1 MMQLTRRVQ
10 ILVLAATFGGLI
22 ASASGA
28 QSRAR
33 ARASLVARAS
43 IDRSGRPQELR
54 GSRESVELMYA
65 RAVAENLN
73 FLKTPDDVYQA
84 AMSRRLKL
92 ISVTDD
98 VALDRVQFPFVL
110 PQTLDFITKLAAQ
123 YHAQCGERLIVTSG
137 ARPLDKQPR
146 NAVAESVHPTGM
158 AVDFHRPAQP
168 CVTWL
173 RKALVELEDE
183 GVIEATEERH
193 PPHFHVAVLDRSPRQ
208 YAVNVDL
215 KGMKPRPR
223 VEVVSGGEVARAD
236 SAGDA
241 KDSLSAS
248 AAISGRGD
256 SSATVSGDTAAA
268 EPTKRNGASDSN
280 AADSESA
287 KAHRVEPG
295 DNLWTI
301 AQRNHTTVKRLQE
314 LNNLRTT
321 KLRTGQQL
329 RLP

>member
-1 MMQLTRRVQ
+1 MV
-10 ILVLAATFGGLI
+10 GGPI
-22 ASASGA
+22 ASASDA
-28 QSRAR
+28 QSAMKPRAALAAR
-33 ARASLVARAS
+33 ANVG
-43 IDRSGRPQELR
+43 RSGRPQELR

-65 RAVAENLN
+65 RAIAENLN
-73 FLKTPDDVYQA
+73 FLKRPVDVYQA
-84 AMSRRLKL
+84 AMAGRLKL
-92 ISVTDD
+92 ISFTND

-110 PQTLDFITKLAAQ
+110 PQTLDFIARLAAQ
-123 YHAQCGERLIVTSG
+123 YHVQCGERLVVTSG

-158 AVDFHRPAQP
+158 AVDFHRPAEP

-173 RKALVELEDE
+173 RKALVELEDK

-193 PPHFHVAVLDRSPRQ
+193 PAHFHVAVLDRSSTQ

-215 KGMKPRPR
+215 KGMKPRGR
-223 VEVVSGGEVARAD
+223 IEVVSGGEVASAD
-236 SAGDA
+236 GAGDA
-241 KDSLSAS
+241 KDSLSA
-248 AAISGRGD
+248 AAALSGGGD
-256 SSATVSGDTAAA
+256 SSATMAGDTAAA
-268 EPTKRNGASDSN
+268 EPKTRNGASDSN
-280 AADSESA
+280 VADSENA
-287 KAHRVEPG
+287 KVHRAEPG